1 MRVRVDNAW
10 TERELC
16 VRRSRNVGV
25 HLWMDIVWNMEA
37 RNRVTGEIS
46 EKSVDSHAIALFPSR
61 VFV

>member
-10 TERELC
+10 TERGGPFAC
-16 VRRSRNVGV
+16 ANVGV

>member
-1 MRVRVDNAW
+1 MRVRVDDNAW
-10 TERELC
+10 TPY